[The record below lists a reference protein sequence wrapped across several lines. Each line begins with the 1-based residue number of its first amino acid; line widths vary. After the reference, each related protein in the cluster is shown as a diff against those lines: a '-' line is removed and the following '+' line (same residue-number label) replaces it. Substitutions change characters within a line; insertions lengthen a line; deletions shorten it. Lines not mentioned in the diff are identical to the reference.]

1 MNKIIAL
8 VGRAAVGKTTL
19 EKLLERDFGYVPL
32 ISHTTRPQRDG
43 EIDGQEYHFSTNE
56 EVEKMIADKQTLENV
71 DYLVNGETW
80 HYVLS
85 RKEVES
91 KIKDNKRIVV
101 TINPHG
107 LEQLLDHADIAAKLI
122 VVYMV
127 ADDNLQFR
135 YYARETESLE
145 TAKKWKQRKIQ
156 DDIDFERFENEIV
169 PRIVKNHIP
178 LIKFDNTLNDEE
190 KMYDTDVADFSRTI
204 EQYITDEQCFY
215 IIQHQKYFNY

>member
-1 MNKIIAL
+1 MSKIIAL
-8 VGRAAVGKTTL
+8 VGRSAVGKTTL
-19 EKLLERDFGYVPL
+19 EKLLEKDYNYVPL

-43 EIDGQEYHFSTNE
+43 EINGKEYYFSDNE
-56 EVEKMIADKQTLENV
+56 TVEKMIKENQTLENV
-71 DYLVNGETW
+71 EYLVNGETW

-91 KIKDNKRIVV
+91 KIKDNERIVI

-145 TAKKWKQRKIQ
+145 TAKKWKQRKLQ
-156 DDIDFERFENEIV
+156 DDTDFAKFENEIIPRMMSELV
-169 PRIVKNHIP
+169 PV
-178 LIKFDNTLNDEE
+178 IKFDNTLNDEE
-190 KMYDTDVADFSRTI
+190 IMYDTDVVDFVRII
-204 EQYITDEQCFY
+204 EQYIKDEKDAY
-215 IIQHQKYFNY
+215 LYHHQHYFNY